1 MLLGKQMNIAIV
13 IDIESN
19 VIIIPKVL
27 TLGMQSPIT
36 VFIVD
41 MFSLDLILLIPFKSG
56 LTMLMC

>member
-1 MLLGKQMNIAIV
+1 MNIAIV